1 MITIAIFS
9 IGVENINPD
18 VLITA
23 KLTEEATK
31 QAQKVGQTISQKGE
45 ELSRTQ
51 TYRTLSNT
59 AKAVREEIDHSTFG
73 GAGARVYRAPQELRK
88 RIQRDPEAEQRI
100 IQVSVWKE

>member
-1 MITIAIFS
+1 M
-9 IGVENINPD
+9 
-18 VLITA
+18 
-23 KLTEEATK
+23 TEEATK

-88 RIQRDPEAEQRI
+88 RLQRDPEAEKRI